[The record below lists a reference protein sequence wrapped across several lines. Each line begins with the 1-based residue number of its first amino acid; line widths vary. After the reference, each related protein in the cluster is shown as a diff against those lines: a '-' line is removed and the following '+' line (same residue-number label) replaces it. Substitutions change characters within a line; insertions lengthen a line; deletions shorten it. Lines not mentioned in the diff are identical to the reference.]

1 MSGLHSAG
9 QNGPLIDVERLAEQL
24 EQFATERDWGQFH
37 SPKNLVMALTGEVGE
52 LNEIFQWMPEEASKE
67 AGRDPQ
73 TAQAVQDE
81 LADVLLYLVRLSS
94 MLGVDLDAA
103 VQQKL
108 KANALRYPADKV
120 RGSSKK
126 HSQPESGDAGKSG
139 KN

>member
-1 MSGLHSAG
+1 MTDATDTTSGTALV
-9 QNGPLIDVERLAEQL
+9 DLAQLAVRL
-24 EQFATERDWGQFH
+24 EQFADERDWAQFH

-52 LNEIFQWMPEEASKE
+52 LSEIFQWMPEEASKE

-73 TAQAVQDE
+73 TAKAVQDE

-94 MLGVDLDAA
+94 VLGVDLDAA

-108 KANALRYPADKV
+108 KDNAMRYPADKV

-126 HSQPESGDAGKSG
+126 HSQPDAGESAKD
-139 KN
+139 